1 MCSQNFARTD
11 YLFFLPFCL
20 HLKGAVENRETVD
33 TVSPVLQMC
42 RGRHNPGR
50 VRFVSGTLTPQREDA
65 SVRFCCAYIFKT
77 ICMDCHL
84 GTCDSPPFLWTEILR
99 QPEILSFTITKL
111 RNRQTGTQKLSVI
124 HLSFHWLIRVTV
136 RGVEPVLLFFIP
148 ILPSSLLPIF
158 VN

>member
-33 TVSPVLQMC
+33 IVSPVLQMC

-50 VRFVSGTLTPQREDA
+50 VGFVSGTLTPQREDA

-84 GTCDSPPFLWTEILR
+84 GTCDSPPFLWT
-99 QPEILSFTITKL
+99 
-111 RNRQTGTQKLSVI
+111 
-124 HLSFHWLIRVTV
+124 
-136 RGVEPVLLFFIP
+136 
-148 ILPSSLLPIF
+148 
-158 VN
+158 